1 VLAVVLERAHR
12 RVVHGR
18 RVVVR
23 RGDLHVHLVLVHVER
38 VGRARG
44 DVERAERARPAG
56 QEVQLRRVEREAE
69 RVRDLAPAV
78 RQLARRVRVARDP
91 AVALEADDGPS
102 VGGVRA
108 GQGVAARVLDR
119 LSLALYLGG

>member
-1 VLAVVLERAHR
+1 VLAVLLERAHR

-23 RGDLHVHLVLVHVER
+23 RGDLHVHLVLEV
-38 VGRARG
+38 VGCARG
-44 DVERAERARPAG
+44 DVERAERARAAG
-56 QEVQLRRVEREAE
+56 EEVQLLRVEREAE

-78 RQLARRVRVARDP
+78 GQLARRVRVARDP
-91 AVALEADDGPS
+91 AVALEADDGPP

-108 GQGVAARVLDR
+108 GQGITARVLDR
-119 LSLALYLGG
+119 LCLALYLWG